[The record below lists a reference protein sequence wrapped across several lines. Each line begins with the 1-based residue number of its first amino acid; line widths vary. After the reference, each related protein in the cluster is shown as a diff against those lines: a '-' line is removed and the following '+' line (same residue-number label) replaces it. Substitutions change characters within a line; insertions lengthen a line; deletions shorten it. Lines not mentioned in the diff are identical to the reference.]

1 MRNKKCPV
9 IGVTGSIAAGK
20 STAVQYLV
28 DKYHA
33 VLIDADKVGHEVLDD
48 RKMRRQLTNRF
59 GKDILD
65 RLGRISRKKLG
76 AIVFADPAG
85 LRDLNSLTH
94 PEICRRIYER
104 TEAIR
109 QEGMAP
115 VVFIEAIELLRSPL
129 KDMIDEVWVVWAD
142 DEVRLNRVMLRQNLT
157 REEAEARLNAQF
169 PQEELKA
176 AADRLIDGGL
186 PLEEEYRLL
195 DRMMDDILADICPL
209 CDEERESELE
219 ESK

>member
-1 MRNKKCPV
+1 MPCDRGDG
-9 IGVTGSIAAGK
+9 IDSRRQEYSSA
-20 STAVQYLV
+20 AVQYLV

-48 RKMRRQLTNRF
+48 RKMYRQLTNRF

-65 RLGRISRKKLG
+65 RLGKISRKKLG

-85 LRDLNSLTH
+85 LADLNSLTH
-94 PEICRRIYER
+94 PEICRRIRER
-104 TEAIR
+104 AEAVR
-109 QEGMAP
+109 QEGTAP

-129 KDMIDEVWVVWAD
+129 KDMIDEVWVVWAK
-142 DEVRLNRVMLRQNLT
+142 DEVRVKRVMQRQNLT

-195 DRMMDDILADICPL
+195 DRMMEDILADTCPL

>member
-1 MRNKKCPV
+1 MQNKKCPV

-28 DKYHA
+28 DRYQV

-48 RKMRRQLTNRF
+48 RKTRRQLTNRF

-65 RLGRISRKKLG
+65 ELGKISRKRLG
-76 AIVFADPAG
+76 AIVFADPDKLAE
-85 LRDLNSLTH
+85 LNRLTH
-94 PEICRRIYER
+94 PEICRRIGER
-104 TEAIR
+104 TEKIR
-109 QEGMAP
+109 QEGTAP
-115 VVFIEAIELLRSPL
+115 AVFIEAIELLRSPL

-142 DEVRLNRVMLRQNLT
+142 DEVRLNRVMQRQSLT
-157 REEAEARLNAQF
+157 REEAQARLRSQI

-186 PLEEEYRLL
+186 PLEEEYRQL
-195 DRMMDDILADICPL
+195 DRMMEDILTDECPQ
-209 CDEERESELE
+209 CKEERESELE
-219 ESK
+219 